1 MNRKYKIS
9 ILVMGLALATSLGSA
24 QDRPKLVVPEKIVDL
39 GKVSQGEVR
48 KVVFKLKNEGSAPLI
63 IRAARPTCGCTVADF
78 DPEIAPGETGEVRAK
93 LDTTDFRGP
102 ISKSILVA
110 CNDPF
115 APTVALTIRVDVQPF
130 LAVYPRPLVRF
141 NALEKQVAV
150 QKITVAGTER
160 SGDFKLVGTES
171 DSPNLDITY
180 KQINDPA
187 KMVPDAGKPQYEVS
201 IKLKKDIP
209 AGPINTHVTLL
220 TNTKKEPKIKIQ
232 VIGIVRALL
241 RVSPQQLQFGAV
253 EARFAPVR
261 NLVVVNN
268 ATDRDTALTKVTI
281 NDPSFELE
289 QTTVKEGKR
298 YQIAVKVKKDAKP
311 GVKDAVVTIHTDNP
325 EVPTL
330 EVPVRAALR

>member
-9 ILVMGLALATSLGSA
+9 MLVMGLLLATSLAGA
-24 QDRPKLVVPEKIVDL
+24 QDRPKLVVPEKIIDL

-48 KVVFKLKNEGSAPLI
+48 KVVFKLKNEGSAPLV

-78 DPEIAPGETGEVRAK
+78 DREIAPGETGEVRAT
-93 LDTTDFRGP
+93 LDTSDFRGP

-115 APTVALTIRVDVQPF
+115 TPTVALSIRVNVRPF
-130 LAVYPRPLVRF
+130 LDVYPRPLVRF
-141 NALEKQVAV
+141 HTLEKQGAV
-150 QKITVAGTER
+150 QKITVTGTER
-160 SGDFKLVGTES
+160 SGDFKLVGAAS
-171 DSPNLDITY
+171 DSPNLEITY
-180 KQINDPA
+180 EQIKDPA

-201 IKLKKDIP
+201 VALKKDVP
-209 AGPINTHVTLL
+209 PGPINTSLTLL
-220 TNTKKEPKIKIQ
+220 TNTKEEPKIRIQ

-241 RVSPQQLQFGAV
+241 RVSPPQLQFGAV
-253 EARFAPVR
+253 EAKLAPTR

-268 ATDRDTALTKVTI
+268 EGDQKIDVTKVTI

-289 QTTVKEGKR
+289 TTPVKEGKR
-298 YQIAVKVKKDAKP
+298 YQISVKVKKDAKP
-311 GVKDAVVTIHTDNP
+311 GVKNAMVTIHTTSPD
-325 EVPTL
+325 VPTL